1 MKEYRVLFHVD
12 ESSNS
17 KWTLVLKN
25 IENLFDDIG
34 ENIEVELVANA
45 EGIGL
50 LYKLPNHFIDKI
62 AKLAGRGVRFFV
74 CANSL
79 QQQKLTRDFL
89 LDSAELVPS
98 GVGEIV
104 RKQSEGWAYVKP

>member
-12 ESSNS
+12 ESANS
-17 KWTLVLKN
+17 KWALVLKN
-25 IENLFDDIG
+25 IENLLDDIS
-34 ENIEVELVANA
+34 ENLEVELVANA
-45 EGIGL
+45 EGIAL
-50 LYKLPNHFIDKI
+50 LYKLPNHFNDKI
-62 AKLAGRGVRFFV
+62 AQLATRKVRFCV

-79 QQQKLTRDFL
+79 RQQNLTKDFF
-89 LDSAELVPS
+89 LDLAEVVPS